1 MRRVDFWVGVA
12 LVLLAAAVV
21 SSAAVPALAAARA
34 SAGSCTITQAKSLSG
49 SVKTSI
55 QFVNKTA
62 GTVKVYWLSYAGKR
76 VYYWTLAPGASYVQ
90 RTFATNP
97 WVVLTSAGAC
107 IGYVIAPRS
116 QYVISGSASAAAPPP
131 PVSSAAPA
139 AAEPHWVYQMI
150 NDFNLGISQPS
161 GALGLSSLLY
171 SECVQA
177 HPDLA
182 FIDGNAKNLD
192 PWIRSFAS
200 YSAFIP
206 GWVTQI
212 AALKATA
219 VTAAARA
226 KLVAAEP
233 LHLQEVTAWQG
244 AVAAIKNHQC
254 ASFLGDLKQAQQVG
268 VTDWADQYAAVDA
281 IAKLYGSNSASY
293 QTPYAQK
300 LG

>member
-1 MRRVDFWVGVA
+1 M
-12 LVLLAAAVV
+12 
-21 SSAAVPALAAARA
+21 
-34 SAGSCTITQAKSLSG
+34 
-49 SVKTSI
+49 
-55 QFVNKTA
+55 
-62 GTVKVYWLSYAGKR
+62 
-76 VYYWTLAPGASYVQ
+76 
-90 RTFATNP
+90 
-97 WVVLTSAGAC
+97 
-107 IGYVIAPRS
+107 IAPRS
-116 QYVISGSASAAAPPP
+116 QYVISGAQARRRLPPRVERGPGSRRAALGLPDDQRLQPRDLETEGAP
-131 PVSSAAPA
+131 
-139 AAEPHWVYQMI
+139 
-150 NDFNLGISQPS
+150 
-161 GALGLSSLLY
+161 GLSSLLY

-177 HPDLA
+177 GPDLA